1 MCARVRLPARG
12 PGAIGNPRHTSGD
25 ARTMIGAATDDQV
38 VQVRVRPLSFEA
50 TNRWVGVVARYDDP
64 DNLLYVTLRANN
76 ILSLRRYIDDVLV
89 VLTEKPYPV
98 NIGTWYTVRIEIVN
112 GWTRVYVNNRLEL
125 ATTADPGPPTVDP
138 ILAKGQVGL
147 WMYKATA
154 EYDDFFA
161 YQP

>member
-1 MCARVRLPARG
+1 MSYPSEVAATTATTEAAIGHLGRPAR
-12 PGAIGNPRHTSGD
+12 PSLEGATPAGRQSRSRGI
-25 ARTMIGAATDDQV
+25 
-38 VQVRVRPLSFEA
+38 
-50 TNRWVGVVARYDDP
+50 RWVGVVARYDDP
-64 DNLLYVTLRANN
+64 DNLMYVTLRANN

-89 VLTEKPYPV
+89 VLAEKPYPV
-98 NIGTWYTVRIEIVN
+98 NIGTWYTVRIEVVK

-138 ILAKGQVGL
+138 ILQKGQVGL

-154 EYDDFFA
+154 EYDDFLA